1 MPSLRTAAA
10 RVAGTEK
17 KRADILNNRCY
28 SLRADSPCPP
38 NARLCS
44 AMSQMARILLISLLT
59 ACFLAGCAP
68 PSPESVGESLDATA
82 QKVPEKV
89 GKVLKYIDEHHE
101 APPGYEGGR
110 EFHNA
115 EGLLP
120 K

>member
-1 MPSLRTAAA
+1 ML
-10 RVAGTEK
+10 
-17 KRADILNNRCY
+17 
-28 SLRADSPCPP
+28 
-38 NARLCS
+38 
-44 AMSQMARILLISLLT
+44 QMTRILLISLLT

-120 K
+120 KRDDRARPITYREWDVNSKVTGVNRGPERLVTSS